1 MRIFDKRSIWKFL
14 GMAGITVLLVMIGTL
29 FLSMAVLS
37 QSREAVREQKEYYK
51 VLEQEYVKRM
61 REFLDEQGYAD
72 SGVTMNRIIEEDG
85 TLEYTV
91 IIHHRRIDQLDDG
104 QRGELLSKCQE
115 IEFPEQDC
123 SFCHKFLDTSF

>member
-1 MRIFDKRSIWKFL
+1 MRIFDKRSIWRL
-14 GMAGITVLLVMIGTL
+14 VGMAAITVFLVMIGTL

-51 VLEQEYVKRM
+51 TLEQEYVKRM
-61 REFLDEQGYAD
+61 SEFLEEQGYAN
-72 SGVTMNRIIEEDG
+72 SGITMNRVIEEDG
-85 TLEYTV
+85 TLQYTV
-91 IIHHRRIDQLDDG
+91 TIHHRRIEQLDDI

-123 SFCHKFLDTSF
+123 SFCHKFLETSL